1 MDSSVNFTNP
11 ISSPKIMGSLNLT
24 GGNLVNN
31 TNNLK
36 TKNIFE
42 NSMKESPKQS
52 FSILPKPAPLPSKI
66 APKNIKEEVT
76 SMDEEED
83 PFEAFMKG
91 VEKEACVQDSL
102 GMNKKEVEN
111 VISFEEIMNMNNDQ
125 SESVMDQSN
134 MDSDDEM
141 DIDTTTIE
149 IPK

>member
-52 FSILPKPAPLPSKI
+52 FSILPKPVPLPSKI

-102 GMNKKEVEN
+102 GMNKKEEEN